1 MVGSAGVELSW
12 LQVGDPAG
20 EIRSTLECR
29 TQYEGRIVDILLNS
43 ELSEVDGTPEILE
56 ELAVHECCHALLMP
70 LANLAVQ
77 RFVGENELAHAEHEV
92 VRRLQALFR
101 KLVK

>member
-70 LANLAVQ
+70 LANL
-77 RFVGENELAHAEHEV
+77 
-92 VRRLQALFR
+92 QALFR